1 MAVAAPGGDGDKKKY
16 IENIIE
22 ESKFCVE
29 GRAARKAK
37 KGLEDNPY
45 DVLTK
50 TYEHNEWTAGWDF
63 EDYELQG
70 SGQ

>member
-22 ESKFCVE
+22 ESKFMQE

-45 DVLTK
+45 DVTK
-50 TYEHNEWTAGWDF
+50 KAFEHNEWTAGWDF
-63 EDYELQG
+63 EDFELLG
-70 SGQ
+70 SGK